1 MELDKL
7 KESLGKYIPP
17 AAVDRI
23 SGWIIEYK
31 VHLKVAKSRY
41 TKLGDYRHPY
51 GGKGHRISVNHNLN
65 PYSFLITL
73 VHEIAHLTNWN
84 KHKNKVN
91 PHGDEWKQ
99 EFKEHMH
106 PFLVAGIFPHDIQKA
121 LMKYMSNPKA
131 SSCSDHTL
139 LKTLSAYDEGDQ
151 TLHLE
156 DIADE
161 AVFQLENGMT
171 FRKGEKLRKRYRCL
185 ELTTN
190 KKYLVSPLA
199 KVTLLEVEH
208 EH

>member
-1 MELDKL
+1 MNIEKL
-7 KESLGKYIPP
+7 KESLIKYIPER
-17 AAVDRI
+17 AVDRI
-23 SGWIIEYK
+23 ALWIVDYK

-51 GGKGHRISVNHNLN
+51 MGKGHRISVNHNLN

-84 KHKNKVN
+84 KYKNKVN
-91 PHGDEWKQ
+91 PHGEEWKQ

-106 PFLVAGIFPHDIQKA
+106 PFLVAGIFPHDIQLA

-139 LKTLSAYDEGDQ
+139 LKTLNAYDVGD
-151 TLHLE
+151 TTVHLE
-156 DIADE
+156 DLADN
-161 AVFQLENGMT
+161 ATFQLENGMT
-171 FRKGEKLRKRYRCL
+171 FVKGEKLRKRYRCL

-199 KVTLLEVEH
+199 KVTLLEVTH
-208 EH
+208 GD